1 MNSGERSLLTIISV
15 QGDDA
20 TWEHEKKGDKLFI
33 VMD

>member
-20 TWEHEKKGDKLFI
+20 TWEAKKGDKLFI

>member
-20 TWEHEKKGDKLFI
+20 TWEQEKGDKLFI